1 MSRKYIRLCTNHEK
15 RTLSYPE
22 RFDICYLF
30 HEEMQRKCG
39 TYGIDY
45 FDFILTEKNIEWIK
59 KYYRLYDFTECYHDR
74 EPHIDLDYD
83 DPDFDKVFNKLYRD
97 GWYDRMRI
105 CNWCEPHQAG
115 IWNYT
120 DEFVEALGYQ
130 YIDKVRGL
138 LSKRSIDVPYNKFEK
153 NSDTYRIKLSFRNR
167 MFTTLNRKKNDE
179 LFDIY
184 WFGRDIEDVDYIWG
198 FEKK

>member
-1 MSRKYIRLCTNHEK
+1 
-15 RTLSYPE
+15 
-22 RFDICYLF
+22 
-30 HEEMQRKCG
+30 
-39 TYGIDY
+39 
-45 FDFILTEKNIEWIK
+45 
-59 KYYRLYDFTECYHDR
+59 
-74 EPHIDLDYD
+74 
-83 DPDFDKVFNKLYRD
+83 
-97 GWYDRMRI
+97 MRI

-130 YIDKVRGL
+130 YIDKVKGL
-138 LSKRSIDVPYNKFEK
+138 VSKRSIDVPYNKFEK